1 MNTLGTNKGTNTEG
15 NYRQY
20 VINCLGENDRRK
32 YFSIQPFGEDANV
45 PEEIKALTSDS
56 NNKDNKFVIGYLNA
70 LKLDDLEPGEK
81 VIFSTADDGSEIK
94 AKITFKNTGDIEV
107 EATNDINITV
117 TGDANI
123 SADGDVLINA
133 TQLNVN
139 SGNLTVD

>member
-15 NYRQY
+15 IYRQY

-45 PEEIKALTSDS
+45 PEEVKALTSNS

-81 VIFSTADDGSEIK
+81 VIFSTAEDGSEIK
-94 AKITFKNTGDIEV
+94 AKITFKNTGDVEV
-107 EATNDINITV
+107 EASNDVNILV

-123 SADGDVLINA
+123 TADGNVLINA

-139 SGNLTVD
+139 DGNLTVD